1 MYTIIM
7 MQNYET
13 NESIAGK
20 EQHLHLS
27 TKHSCFVF
35 SEEMTSK
42 TTTHL
47 HTGLQLCLFF
57 FFFYLAHRAQCPKKA
72 EEKKQQTKPTPNK
85 NIAQKHLY

>member
-1 MYTIIM
+1 MYTTIM

-27 TKHSCFVF
+27 AKHSCSVF
-35 SEEMTSK
+35 SEQMTSK

-47 HTGLQLCLFF
+47 HTGLQLCL

-85 NIAQKHLY
+85 NITQKHLY